1 MERQRHRR
9 TVCRFFSLSLSLS
22 HAINEMVVVVV
33 VTTIIA
39 LFFSRCLLV
48 IVDERKTM
56 SSRNYYSNSPKKEKL
71 IVFCTSTDCT
81 SFIVSFTGPVTS
93 ATEIEAFIIGRLLLV
108 LLLLVVVDFFK
119 VFFLKVVFGEEMN
132 ALVFDIMDTILFVFF
147 LCILCKVV

>member
-1 MERQRHRR
+1 MMERQRHRR

-93 ATEIEAFIIGRLLLV
+93 ATEIEAFIIERLLLV

-132 ALVFDIMDTILFVFF
+132 ALGVVDIVGTIVFVFF
-147 LCILCKVV
+147 LRICCA